1 MAGDR
6 PGPIERYLQILEIV
20 AASARGLTLTD
31 IAALTGLPKA
41 TAHRLTRS
49 LVEAGALAT
58 DDTWYKTFRVGDRM
72 WRMLQLGANP
82 NTVESFSQI
91 VLDELAARFHE
102 TCYVV
107 RLGRDNVRSIA
118 RSAPDQ
124 GHRLHVLPGE
134 VLPPHAAA
142 SAKAILAFQPTDV
155 IDRFLAEPLEKL
167 TSRTVTSVTAV
178 RDELAE
184 IRRLDY
190 AVCDREI
197 DDNVMAYACPIHL
210 KSAGVI
216 YSLGLTGPCTR
227 LSQHPREMWI
237 EALHDAARR
246 LAVMFDTQSDS
257 APALA

>member
-1 MAGDR
+1 MAGDS

-20 AASARGLTLTD
+20 AASTRGLTLTD
-31 IAALTGLPKA
+31 ISGLTGLPKA

-58 DDTWYKTFRVGDRM
+58 DDTWHKTFRVGDRM

-82 NTVESFSQI
+82 AATAGFAQI
-91 VLDELAARFHE
+91 ILDELAERFHE

-142 SAKAILAFQPTDV
+142 SAKAILAYQPDDV
-155 IDRFLAEPLEKL
+155 VDRFLKEPFEKM
-167 TSRTVTSVTAV
+167 TSRTVTSPSEV
-178 RDELAE
+178 RAELRK
-184 IRRLDY
+184 IREQGF

-197 DDNVMAYACPIHL
+197 DDNVMAYACPIHM

-227 LSQHPREMWI
+227 LRQHPQDMWI
-237 EALHDAARR
+237 AALKDAADR
-246 LAVMFDTQSDS
+246 LAHMFDTQSETVGTS
-257 APALA
+257 